1 MSITLFPKS
10 STMGS
15 LYNIRQNYNAM
26 FKAMEKLSSGLRI
39 NRAADDPAGLV
50 ISEQLRSQIASLN
63 QEIENVTQT
72 INKYE
77 TVSSSVLQL
86 RSQLTD
92 LRSYAVGA
100 SNEAVNSETAQAAYQ
115 TAADSLVT
123 TFNDTVASAEY
134 NGKKTL
140 DGSLE
145 SLASISELTGIDL
158 STAESSAT
166 SLEIVDNAIR
176 ELDNA
181 LVDLG
186 AQQKNELESRKA
198 TLETNRQNLISAES
212 QIRDTDYGDF
222 ISEYVGAMIREKASI
237 AMLAHSR
244 VMSESILSLFGSR

>member
-10 STMGS
+10 STMSS
-15 LYNIRQNYNAM
+15 LYNIGQNYNAM
-26 FKAMEKLSSGLRI
+26 FRAMEKLSSGLRI

-86 RSQLTD
+86 RQQLTD

-100 SNEAVNSETAQAAYQ
+100 SNEAVNSDAAQAAYQ

-123 TFNDTVASAEY
+123 TFNDTVTSAEY

-140 DGSLE
+140 DGSSE
-145 SLASISELTGIDL
+145 ALASISDLTGIDL

-166 SLEIVDNAIR
+166 SLETIDNAIR

-222 ISEYVGAMIREKASI
+222 ISEYVGAMIREKASL
-237 AMLAHSR
+237 ALLAHNR